1 MQNRGALYAGAMLIV
16 LGIIF
21 LLFTTADWILGRMDI
36 SFNAWRFWPLII
48 LFVSAAFWAPI
59 FIWWRERTRVIGL
72 AVPASIFL
80 VLGLLLLYQSVS
92 NNWGSWAYAWALIP
106 FSVGLGLFAM
116 YVLGPQETRNN
127 GLLWSGIVV
136 GAIGLFFFVLFGSF
150 FGGAVVRLVAPFLL
164 IMVGVAVL
172 AGSFLRRETRDVVH
186 HDGAA
191 PPEPR

>member
-1 MQNRGALYAGAMLIV
+1 MWSQREDRMQNRGALYAGAMLIV

-127 GLLWSGIVV
+127 GLLWSSIVV

-150 FGGAVVRLVAPFLL
+150 FGGTVVRLVAPFLL

-172 AGSFLRRETRDVVH
+172 AGSFLRRQEVKN
-186 HDGAA
+186 
-191 PPEPR
+191 E

>member
-21 LLFTTADWILGRMDI
+21 LLFTTADWILGQMDI

-59 FIWWRERTRVIGL
+59 FIWWRERSRVIGL

-150 FGGAVVRLVAPFLL
+150 FGGTVVRLVAPFLL

-172 AGSFLRRETRDVVH
+172 AGSFLRRQEVKN
-186 HDGAA
+186 
-191 PPEPR
+191 E

>member
-136 GAIGLFFFVLFGSF
+136 GAIGLFFFVLFGSL

-172 AGSFLRRETRDVVH
+172 AGSFLRRETRDAVH
-186 HDGAA
+186 HDSAA
-191 PPEPR
+191 PPDPR